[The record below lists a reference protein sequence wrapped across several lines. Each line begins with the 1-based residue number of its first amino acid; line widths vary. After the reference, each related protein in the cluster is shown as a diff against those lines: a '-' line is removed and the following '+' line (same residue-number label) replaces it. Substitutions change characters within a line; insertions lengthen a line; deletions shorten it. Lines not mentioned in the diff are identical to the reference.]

1 MQALIIV
8 DVVNNN
14 AVLTIIIIF
23 YTSIF
28 PLSLLAP
35 SVSKVRSHHPRVR
48 KYLLD
53 LSLVH

>member
-48 KYLLD
+48 KYLND